1 MEEEEPMRLNLACI
15 YHYIKLAYFSYA
27 YTAPG
32 MFFVDLSHTNVLRTC
47 DCFRE
52 NLLTLVF
59 VILCG
64 DVFKISIKCFI
75 KYIIYILEAQNTFC
89 LSERDVEIHK
99 VFVIFTRGIF

>member
-1 MEEEEPMRLNLACI
+1 MINKC
-15 YHYIKLAYFSYA
+15 
-27 YTAPG
+27 
-32 MFFVDLSHTNVLRTC
+32 TNVLRTC

-99 VFVIFTRGIF
+99 VFVIFTRGVNLIYISYFYDMIHKKRKEI